1 MKNKLILILTLLLIP
16 FNVFAYSDYI
26 IPGGQ
31 TIGIEVNNNGV
42 IVIGFYKINGKFN
55 QNKLR
60 IGDTILKVNNQNVTT
75 INELVNTISKEVKD
89 NKVVLTIKR
98 GNKLI
103 DLDFILNKV
112 DGTYKTGLY
121 VKDNLT
127 GIGTLTYID
136 PATKIYGALGHE
148 ITESTS
154 GNLIEVKTGNIFRS
168 SITTIEPSYR
178 GIAGTKNAKFY
189 SNTKYGN
196 ITKNTIKGI
205 YGTYTKEISTNETMQ
220 VGKYQDIKI
229 GAASIRTVIKG
240 EEVKDYKIN
249 IDKIATGKIKNIHF
263 NITDQ
268 ELIDKTGGVIQGM
281 SGSPIIQDNKIIGA
295 VTHVIV
301 DNPITG
307 YGILITNMLEEGEK

>member
-55 QNKLR
+55 HNKLR
-60 IGDTILKVNNQNVTT
+60 IGDTILKINNQNVTT

-205 YGTYTKEISTNETMQ
+205 YGTYSKEISTNETMQ

>member
-55 QNKLR
+55 HNKLR

-103 DLDFILNKV
+103 DLDFILYKV

-205 YGTYTKEISTNETMQ
+205 YGIYAKEISTNETMQ

>member
-16 FNVFAYSDYI
+16 FNVLAYSDYI

-31 TIGIEVNNNGV
+31 TIGIEVNNNGI
-42 IVIGFYKINGKFN
+42 IVIGFYKVNGKFN

-60 IGDTILKVNNQNVTT
+60 IGDTILKVNDLNVT
-75 INELVNTISKEVKD
+75 
-89 NKVVLTIKR
+89 KR
-98 GNKLI
+98 SNKLI
-103 DLDFILNKV
+103 DIDFNLSKV
-112 DGTYKTGLY
+112 DDTYKTGLY

-136 PATKIYGALGHE
+136 PQTKIYGALGHE

-189 SNTKYGN
+189 SNTKFGN

-205 YGTYTKEISTNETMQ
+205 YGTYTKDISKQNTMQ
-220 VGKYQDIKI
+220 VGSYYDIKL
-229 GAASIRTVIKG
+229 GKATIRTVIKG
-240 EEVKDYKIN
+240 EEVKNYEIN
-249 IDKIATGKIKNIHF
+249 IDKVATGKIKNIHF
-263 NITDQ
+263 VITDE
-268 ELIDKTGGVIQGM
+268 ELINKTGGVIQGM

-301 DNPITG
+301 DNPVTG

>member
-55 QNKLR
+55 HNKLR

-205 YGTYTKEISTNETMQ
+205 YGTYAKEISTNETMQ
-220 VGKYQDIKI
+220 VGRYQDIKI